1 MKKLSTKQF
10 WITLF
15 SLHLLISIMV
25 IRFVYAQQEEKI
37 TQNLKNILISKVQIL
52 NYQTSL
58 AIDQHTIESTIEFL
72 DSSCALDPLIQSL
85 SISASN
91 ETILLSS
98 NRHYKNKP
106 FRIFQ
111 TIDFDDFKGT
121 TKPTFRQIIHSDLK
135 TFTRLPNE
143 THYSLLIELDQHTIR
158 EMYRNSFIQ
167 SLSTLFFLSL
177 GLFMTLV
184 FTFYRLYIQPI
195 QRIKTKIETNQ
206 LIKDNFW
213 VDELRYLDTT
223 IIENTIDIHSSNFL
237 LHSLINATD
246 DLIFF
251 KDNHFNYLGCN
262 EAFLL
267 FVGKSKEEMIG
278 HSDFELF
285 NLETATLFREMDIEM
300 LQKNKIHT
308 NFEWVTYPDG
318 TQVYLQ
324 TQKIPFHYDKD
335 KLGVLGISRDLTQL
349 YLAQKE
355 LKKQSYIDPLT
366 KTNNRRSYEKK
377 ITKLIALHKRYTT
390 SFSVIMYDIDDFK
403 KINDTYGHNVGD
415 KVLIEMSALV
425 QSTLRVNDSLCRIGG
440 EEFIILLPETSQ
452 ESALR
457 VAEKIRSNVENELH
471 TIENKSI
478 TISIGVCEVRENDTE
493 DTLFIRVDSLLYDSK
508 RNGKNRVTSA
518 LQKGYPIAIS

>member
-15 SLHLLISIMV
+15 SFHILTSI
-25 IRFVYAQQEEKI
+25 IIINFVYTQQEEKI
-37 TQNLKNILISKVQIL
+37 TQNLKEILVSKVERL
-52 NYQTSL
+52 NYQVSL
-58 AIDQHTIESTIEFL
+58 AIDQRTVASAIEFL
-72 DSSCALDPLIQSL
+72 DSSCALDPLVQSL
-85 SISASN
+85 SIGVGN
-91 ETILLSS
+91 KTILLSS

-106 FRIFQ
+106 LTLFQ
-111 TIDFDDFKGT
+111 TINFDDFKDT
-121 TKPTFRQIIHSDLK
+121 TEPTFRQIIHSDLK

-143 THYSLLIELDQHTIR
+143 THYSLLIELDQHTIQ
-158 EMYRNSFIQ
+158 EMYRNTFVQ
-167 SLSTLFFLSL
+167 LLSTIFLLSL
-177 GLFMTLV
+177 GLFLTLI
-184 FTFYRLYIQPI
+184 FTFYRLYMQPI
-195 QRIKTKIETNQ
+195 HRINTKIATNQ
-206 LIKDNFW
+206 LIKDDFL

-223 IIENTIDIHSSNFL
+223 IIENSIHIHSSNFL

-251 KDNHFNYLGCN
+251 KDKNFNYLGCN

-267 FVGKSKEEMIG
+267 FVGKSKEEMVG

-285 NLETATLFREMDIEM
+285 NLEMATLFREMDVEM
-300 LQKNKIHT
+300 LKENKT
-308 NFEWVTYPDG
+308 LTDFEWVTYPDG
-318 TQVYLQ
+318 RKVYLQ
-324 TQKIPFHYDKD
+324 TQKIPFHYNENKI
-335 KLGVLGISRDLTQL
+335 GVLGISRDLTQL
-349 YLAQKE
+349 HLAQKE

-366 KTNNRRSYEKK
+366 KTNNRRSYQKK
-377 ITKLIALHKRYTT
+377 FTKLIALHERYKTP
-390 SFSVIMYDIDDFK
+390 FSVIMYDIDDFK

-425 QSTLRVNDSLCRIGG
+425 QSTLRVNDTLCRIGG

-478 TISIGVCEVRENDTE
+478 TISLGVCEVRESDTE
-493 DTLFIRVDSLLYDSK
+493 DTLFIRVDGLLYESK
-508 RNGKNRVTSA
+508 RNGKNRVTS
-518 LQKGYPIAIS
+518 L